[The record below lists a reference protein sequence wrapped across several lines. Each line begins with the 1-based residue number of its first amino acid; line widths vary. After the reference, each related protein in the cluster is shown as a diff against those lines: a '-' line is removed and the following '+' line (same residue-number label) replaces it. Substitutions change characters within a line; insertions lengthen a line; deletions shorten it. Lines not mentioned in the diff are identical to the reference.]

1 MVMELVQEEEAEK
14 ELMGDEA
21 GEEKG
26 NVPAFPGCSPWPF
39 PPSTIMAHP
48 DFCNGSPRKKSTFL
62 STF

>member
-1 MVMELVQEEEAEK
+1 MELVQEEEAEK
-14 ELMGDEA
+14 EWMGDEA

-26 NVPAFPGCSPWPF
+26 NVAAFPGCSPWPF
-39 PPSTIMAHP
+39 PPSIIMAHP